1 MIEAQ
6 KHFDRAGQGVC
17 PSQLIA
23 PVLHKVLEYPKI
35 QDLVWGG
42 KGVGAGG
49 DGTAQFICKS
59 ESAQSRVKQILEEDL
74 SMDVMKLVIEASSN
88 IKKAI
93 IPAAGFGKGLFP
105 ATKSICPPLFPIVD
119 QDGVAKPAILITV
132 QELIDGGIEEVII
145 VVQENDL
152 IAYENLFKNPL
163 PAQNYSQL
171 SADQKLMAKN
181 ILRLGEKITLVTQA
195 KQEGFG
201 NAVMCAKDKIGK
213 ETFLLVLGDHL

>member
-59 ESAQSRVKQILEEDL
+59 ESAQSRVKQILEDL
-74 SMDVMKLVIEASSN
+74 VW
-88 IKKAI
+88 
-93 IPAAGFGKGLFP
+93 
-105 ATKSICPPLFPIVD
+105 T
-119 QDGVAKPAILITV
+119 
-132 QELIDGGIEEVII
+132 
-145 VVQENDL
+145 
-152 IAYENLFKNPL
+152 
-163 PAQNYSQL
+163 
-171 SADQKLMAKN
+171 
-181 ILRLGEKITLVTQA
+181 
-195 KQEGFG
+195 
-201 NAVMCAKDKIGK
+201 
-213 ETFLLVLGDHL
+213 